1 MESVSCVS
9 DDRVSFFVCLR
20 FFSCLHTASSFRCST
35 VCTHLFSCL
44 SNFLYA
50 VDGEGLQTKPCS
62 MLLRAFELQRCSCVA
77 IRQQASLCI
86 QIEHWVSLFVFLFK
100 RYTRFKRLHVGI
112 DDELS
117 LSQQVRS
124 LFCHVKISG
133 DSQSF
138 CLSYVFF
145 CSTLTVFFSFIRVSL
160 PHINGA
166 CIPFVLRKFCYSS
179 SFEFAP

>member
-1 MESVSCVS
+1 MYGI
-9 DDRVSFFVCLR
+9 RVMCFRWSSLVFCLFAFF
-20 FFSCLHTASSFRCST
+20 FFRWHTASSFRCST

-117 LSQQVRS
+117 LSEQVGS

-145 CSTLTVFFSFIRVSL
+145 LQ
-160 PHINGA
+160 HINRISVFHMCFSA
-166 CIPFVLRKFCYSS
+166 
-179 SFEFAP
+179 AH